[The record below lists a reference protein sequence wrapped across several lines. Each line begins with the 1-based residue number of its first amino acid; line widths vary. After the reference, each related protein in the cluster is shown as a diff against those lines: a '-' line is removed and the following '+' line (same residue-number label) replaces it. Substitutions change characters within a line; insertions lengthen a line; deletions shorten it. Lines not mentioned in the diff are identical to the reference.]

1 MSTTT
6 TIKPFVKLY
15 LQLCASPH
23 SAPRLRHDQH
33 TDGRTNT
40 PTDDMPREYR
50 DRSRSPRRRRRRDRD
65 ASASSSDSSSSSES
79 ERRRESR
86 RHRRRDRDDGTR
98 RRATGDDEEE
108 EEEDADQVHRFRTFL
123 KKRERRL
130 AEQRE
135 AAERAERE
143 ALDAGE
149 ALIGPPPPPMLGA
162 PEEKRDFGDKLLAGE
177 GAAMSAFVQNGQR
190 IPRRGEIG
198 LKTEQI
204 EKFENLGYV
213 MSGSRHSRM
222 NAVRMRKEAQ
232 IYSAEEKAALA
243 ALNKEE
249 RAAKEQRVLDDMRAL
264 VAAQLDA
271 NKRTDLP
278 PPPAE

>member
-1 MSTTT
+1 
-6 TIKPFVKLY
+6 V
-15 LQLCASPH
+15 
-23 SAPRLRHDQH
+23 
-33 TDGRTNT
+33 
-40 PTDDMPREYR
+40 
-50 DRSRSPRRRRRRDRD
+50 
-65 ASASSSDSSSSSES
+65 
-79 ERRRESR
+79 
-86 RHRRRDRDDGTR
+86 
-98 RRATGDDEEE
+98 
-108 EEEDADQVHRFRTFL
+108 DQVHRFRTFL

-232 IYSAEEKAALA
+232 IYSAEEKAAMA

>member
-1 MSTTT
+1 M
-6 TIKPFVKLY
+6 
-15 LQLCASPH
+15 
-23 SAPRLRHDQH
+23 
-33 TDGRTNT
+33 
-40 PTDDMPREYR
+40 
-50 DRSRSPRRRRRRDRD
+50 
-65 ASASSSDSSSSSES
+65 
-79 ERRRESR
+79 
-86 RHRRRDRDDGTR
+86 
-98 RRATGDDEEE
+98 
-108 EEEDADQVHRFRTFL
+108 DQVHRFRAFL

-135 AAERAERE
+135 AAERAEQE

-177 GAAMSAFVQNGQR
+177 GAAMSAFVQNGER

-204 EKFENLGYV
+204 EKFEQLGYV
-213 MSGSRHSRM
+213 MSGSRHARM

-271 NKRTDLP
+271 NRRTDLP